1 MAGCGS
7 GGIFAQKDRS
17 SPTGFSVWESIECIC
32 WKHQL
37 TNSDVLDG
45 FIRTPSALLQIV
57 GRGCSEPVGTLAKLM
72 DSTTTVTLLHIR
84 QYGYLP

>member
-57 GRGCSEPVGTLAKLM
+57 GRGCSEPVGTLPIVLC
-72 DSTTTVTLLHIR
+72 
-84 QYGYLP
+84 

>member
-57 GRGCSEPVGTLAKLM
+57 GRGCSEPVGTLASERADYKPIN
-72 DSTTTVTLLHIR
+72 SLLTD
-84 QYGYLP
+84 

>member
-7 GGIFAQKDRS
+7 GGIRAQKDRS

-45 FIRTPSALLQIV
+45 FIRNPFQLNMV
-57 GRGCSEPVGTLAKLM
+57 V
-72 DSTTTVTLLHIR
+72 
-84 QYGYLP
+84 